1 MQIFLYNEYGELQS
15 MNTFC
20 DDINYYID
28 NTKIKVFK
36 NLQKSYYSMFNKMKL
51 QQILNLSDIEKE
63 TKVLIVKQG

>member
-20 DDINYYID
+20 DDIDYYID

-36 NLQKSYYSMFNKMKL
+36 NLQQSYYSMFNKMKL